1 MLQKGDLL
9 LALSSFSPLPLH
21 NESLSG
27 KPAPLCVSPLWPHSS
42 SMLCLLNEM
51 SLLVIHFLSS
61 YSFVHGFFGL
71 FPLDTPPIE
80 PSVVETTVVI
90 ETHLLGKGHSSV
102 SSREFGQ
109 SLPSHGLHDSRPFW
123 VLPCLCQSSSGF
135 LCVCQSLYFVD
146 L

>member
-1 MLQKGDLL
+1 MNSQCSGPYLL
-9 LALSSFSPLPLH
+9 PNACYRRGTCYWPYHLSHHYH
-21 NESLSG
+21 NERLSG

-90 ETHLLGKGHSSV
+90 ETHLLGKGHS
-102 SSREFGQ
+102 
-109 SLPSHGLHDSRPFW
+109 
-123 VLPCLCQSSSGF
+123 
-135 LCVCQSLYFVD
+135 
-146 L
+146 